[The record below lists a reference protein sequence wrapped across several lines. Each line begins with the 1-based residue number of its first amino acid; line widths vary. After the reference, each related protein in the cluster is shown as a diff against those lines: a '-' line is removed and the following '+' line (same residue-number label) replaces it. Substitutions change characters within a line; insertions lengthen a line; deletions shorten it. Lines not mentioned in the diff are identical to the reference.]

1 MGHPEN
7 SAVTGKDGSGAGPT
21 GGAPLSPVRAFLL
34 LMALLVLAGVIL
46 LLTTRPERAEPIRM
60 ERSQAA
66 GETGAPQENPE
77 SRTKQHPTKA
87 EAKKIFQDLQGLVYK
102 ATRKR
107 SLSILTKALAPGGTS
122 FKPASESIRKL
133 LRDDVLDK
141 TKFRSIDVRVLKVRK
156 GQIRVKEERRL
167 LPCFVTEGGVDV
179 TRGPPAVKQVT
190 LWALHRFGQNWLI
203 ESAEVKKQRALGR
216 STRDCP

>member
-77 SRTKQHPTKA
+77 SRPEGH
-87 EAKKIFQDLQGLVYK
+87 
-102 ATRKR
+102 
-107 SLSILTKALAPGGTS
+107 LTKAKAKDIFRELNEAVL
-122 FKPASESIRKL
+122 KAYRKRDASLIPEIWTTNSPVRSTARREIHQLLQDSVLVRTRFTTKQLSVESITSSRIQL
-133 LRDDVLDK
+133 VQVVV
-141 TKFRSIDVRVLKVRK
+141 IDPR
-156 GQIRVKEERRL
+156 
-167 LPCFVTEGGVDV
+167 FVTESGKEVTSSDV
-179 TRGPPAVKQVT
+179 RDRDTVKWK
-190 LWALHRFGQNWLI
+190 LRKEDGRWLI
-203 ESAEVKKQRALGR
+203 HRALVLD
-216 STRDCP
+216 RDRLDPDD

>member
-77 SRTKQHPTKA
+77 SRPEGH
-87 EAKKIFQDLQGLVYK
+87 
-102 ATRKR
+102 
-107 SLSILTKALAPGGTS
+107 LTKAKAKEKFRDLR
-122 FKPASESIRKL
+122 SEAYKAIETRDPNLVRHVYTTDGPL
-133 LRDDVLDK
+133 LPRVLRQVRALIRDDVVAQSRARLLHLKVLIHTPEGIEIRSK
-141 TKFRSIDVRVLKVRK
+141 TRFFPCFTDATGRDVTVDRSIF
-156 GQIRVKEERRL
+156 EE
-167 LPCFVTEGGVDV
+167 V
-179 TRGPPAVKQVT
+179 AKWT
-190 LWALHRFGQNWLI
+190 LQ
-203 ESAEVKKQRALGR
+203 KQRRAWRIHDHVQNSYQPLDDKYA
-216 STRDCP
+216 SCP